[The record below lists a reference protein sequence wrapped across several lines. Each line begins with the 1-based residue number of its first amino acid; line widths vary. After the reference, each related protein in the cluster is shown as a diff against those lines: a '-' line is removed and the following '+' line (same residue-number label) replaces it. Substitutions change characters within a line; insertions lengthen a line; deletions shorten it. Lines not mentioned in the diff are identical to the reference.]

1 MIVGCPK
8 EIKTQEYRVGM
19 LPVVAEM
26 LVKAGH
32 TVLVER
38 EAGLG
43 SGFPDEQYAAAGA
56 TICASAA
63 EVFRRADLIVKVKE
77 PQPVEI
83 AMLREGQIL
92 FTYLHLAASK
102 PLTEGCLRSRCIGVA
117 YETLTDARGRLPLLT
132 PMSEVAGKMSIQE
145 GAKYLERPFGGRGVL
160 LGGIP
165 GVEPGHV
172 LVIGGGV
179 VGTCAARMAAG
190 LGAKVTLLDVSLDR
204 LRELDEWMPPNVT
217 LRYSDAHTVRE
228 YLAWAD
234 LVVGAVLIPGAAAPK
249 LIRREDLKLMRPGS
263 VIVDVAVDQGGCVET
278 TRPTTHDDPV
288 FEVDGVVH
296 YCVANMPGA
305 VARTSTIG
313 LNNATMPW
321 TLRLANEGPLALS
334 RANKGFADAVNVDRG
349 RLTNKPVAEAH
360 GLRFEP
366 LAGEA

>member
-1 MIVGCPK
+1 MIVGCPR
-8 EIKTQEYRVGM
+8 EIKIQEYRVGM

-26 LVKAGH
+26 LVRAGH
-32 TVLVER
+32 KVLIER
-38 EAGLG
+38 GAGLG
-43 SGFPDEQYAAAGA
+43 SGFPDDLYTDAGA
-56 TICASAA
+56 SLCDTAA
-63 EVFRRADLIVKVKE
+63 EVFAKADMIVKVKE
-77 PQPVEI
+77 PQKAEI

-92 FTYLHLAASK
+92 FTYLHLAADK
-102 PLTEGCLRSRCIGVA
+102 VLTEGCLKSKCIGVA

-172 LVIGGGV
+172 LVLGGGV

-190 LGAKVTLLDVSLDR
+190 LGAKVTLLDISLER
-204 LRELDEWMPPNVT
+204 LRELDEWMPANVT

-234 LVVGAVLIPGAAAPK
+234 LLVGAVLIPGAAAPK
-249 LIRREDLKLMRPGS
+249 LISRADLKLMRPGS

-278 TRPTTHDDPV
+278 THPTTHNDPV

-321 TLRLANEGPLALS
+321 TLRLANEGPIALAKGS
-334 RANKGFADAVNVDRG
+334 KGFADAINVDRG

-360 GLRFEP
+360 GLKFEP
-366 LAGEA
+366 LL

>member
-32 TVLVER
+32 AVLIER
-38 EAGLG
+38 GAGQG
-43 SGFPDEQYAAAGA
+43 SGFPDDLYSEVGASICGTAGE
-56 TICASAA
+56 I
-63 EVFRRADLIVKVKE
+63 FKRAGMIVKVKE
-77 PQPVEI
+77 PQPAEI
-83 AMLREGQIL
+83 AMLRPGQIL
-92 FTYLHLAASK
+92 FTYLHLAADRV
-102 PLTEGCLRSRCIGVA
+102 LTQGCLDSKCVGVA

-172 LVIGGGV
+172 LVLGGGV
-179 VGTCAARMAAG
+179 VGTCAARTAAG
-190 LGAKVTLLDVSLDR
+190 LGAKVTLLDINLDR
-204 LRELDEWMPPNVT
+204 LRELSEWMPANVT
-217 LRYSDAHTVRE
+217 LRYSDVHTVRE

-234 LVVGAVLIPGAAAPK
+234 LVVGAVLIPGAAAPR
-249 LIRREDLKLMRPGS
+249 LIHRADLKLMRPGS

-278 TRPTTHDDPV
+278 THPTTHNDPV

-321 TLRLANEGPLALS
+321 TVRLAKDGPHALAK
-334 RANKGFADAVNVDRG
+334 ANKGFADAVNVDQG
-349 RLTNKPVAEAH
+349 RLTNRPVAEAH
-360 GLRFEP
+360 GMKFEP
-366 LAGEA
+366 LF

>member
-1 MIVGCPK
+1 MIVGCLK

-26 LVKAGH
+26 LAKAGH
-32 TVLVER
+32 TVLIER
-38 EAGLG
+38 GAGLG
-43 SGFPDEQYAAAGA
+43 SGFPDDLYAEVGA
-56 TICASAA
+56 SICGTAA
-63 EVFRRADLIVKVKE
+63 EIFKRAGMIVKVKE
-77 PQPVEI
+77 PQPAEI
-83 AMLREGQIL
+83 AMLRPGQIL
-92 FTYLHLAASK
+92 FTYLHLAADRK
-102 PLTEGCLRSRCIGVA
+102 LTQGCLDSKCIGVA

-172 LVIGGGV
+172 LVLGGGV
-179 VGTCAARMAAG
+179 VGTCAARVAAG
-190 LGAKVTLLDVSLDR
+190 LGAKVTLLDINLDR
-204 LRELDEWMPPNVT
+204 LRELDEWMPANVT
-217 LRYSDAHTVRE
+217 LRYSDVHTVRE

-234 LVVGAVLIPGAAAPK
+234 LGVGAVRIPGAAAPR
-249 LIRREDLKLMRPGS
+249 LIHRADLKLMRPGS

-278 TRPTTHDDPV
+278 THPTTHNDPV

-321 TLRLANEGPLALS
+321 TLRLANDGPHALAK
-334 RANKGFADAVNVDRG
+334 ANKGFADAVNVDQG
-349 RLTNKPVAEAH
+349 RLTNARVAEAH
-360 GLRFEP
+360 GMTFEP
-366 LAGEA
+366 LF

>member
-8 EIKTQEYRVGM
+8 EIKIQEYRVGM

-26 LVKAGH
+26 LTKAGH
-32 TVLVER
+32 TVLIESG
-38 EAGLG
+38 AGLG
-43 SGFPDEQYAAAGA
+43 SGFPDDLYTDVGA
-56 TICASAA
+56 SLCATAA
-63 EVFRRADLIVKVKE
+63 EVFKRSDMIVKVKE
-77 PQPVEI
+77 PQPAEI
-83 AMLREGQIL
+83 AMLRPGQIL
-92 FTYLHLAASK
+92 FTYLHFAANK
-102 PLTEGCLRSRCIGVA
+102 KLTQGCLDSRCIGVA

-172 LVIGGGV
+172 LVLGGGV

-190 LGAKVTLLDVSLDR
+190 LGAKVTLLDINLDR
-204 LRELDEWMPPNVT
+204 LRELDEWMPANVT
-217 LRYSDAHTVRE
+217 LRYSDVHTVRE

-234 LVVGAVLIPGAAAPK
+234 LVVGAVLIPGAAAPR
-249 LIRREDLKLMRPGS
+249 LIHREDLKLMRPGS

-278 TRPTTHDDPV
+278 THPTTHNDPV
-288 FEVDGVVH
+288 FEVEGVVH

-321 TLRLANEGPLALS
+321 TLRLANDGPHALAK
-334 RANKGFADAVNVDRG
+334 ANKGFADAVNVDQG

-360 GLRFEP
+360 GLQFEP
-366 LAGEA
+366 LF